1 MLPPMFSRS
10 IAMPAVCWRMTHGS
24 RAEGMLCSISV
35 VNVCFVPA
43 LFVSTIGLS
52 PVTVTVSCTVD
63 TPICVL
69 TFALKPTV
77 TWMPSLTIVLNPGS
91 SNFTV

>member
-1 MLPPMFSRS
+1 
-10 IAMPAVCWRMTHGS
+10 MPAVCCRMTHGS

-43 LFVSTIGLS
+43 LFVSTTGS
-52 PVTVTVSCTVD
+52 PVTVTVSWTVD

-69 TFALKPTV
+69 TFALNPTV